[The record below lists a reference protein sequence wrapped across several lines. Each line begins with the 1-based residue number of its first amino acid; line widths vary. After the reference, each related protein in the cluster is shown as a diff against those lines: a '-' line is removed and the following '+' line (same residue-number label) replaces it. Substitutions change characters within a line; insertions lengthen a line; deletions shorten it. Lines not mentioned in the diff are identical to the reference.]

1 MIKFIKTREGDDVA
15 FDRSRIER
23 AIERAAEAAN
33 TQTFDFIE
41 SLTDEIIHR
50 LWEKYHQQEH
60 LIDVETI
67 QDMVEEKLMECGHYD
82 IAKIYIL
89 YREKRRKE
97 REKRKAKVQT
107 KLEEH
112 SLEITKSN
120 GEKEI
125 FDREK
130 VKNTYK
136 RVSFGLHRKCKFE
149 TLETSLKKYLVDGM
163 QTKDIMRMMIKSA
176 IDLIS
181 VENTAWQYIA
191 GRLTTIDLYKE
202 AARNRG
208 IPLVDMYSPQA
219 YKHLFDDY
227 IQRGWYYKDFYKY
240 YSEADIIQAG
250 KKLNT
255 TTDFSYN
262 YTTLTAYKKR
272 YLLNPNNVIRELPQ
286 EMYMSIAL
294 FLAIPEKEDIRLTT
308 AFEIY
313 EYCSQGMISLPTPT
327 LLNART
333 NFHQLSSCFVL
344 NADDDLRSIYHTIE
358 NIAQISK
365 YGGGVGVYLGNIRSK
380 GGNIRGIKGASGGV
394 NPWIKVINDT
404 AVAVNQL

>member
-1 MIKFIKTREGDDVA
+1 V
-15 FDRSRIER
+15 
-23 AIERAAEAAN
+23 
-33 TQTFDFIE
+33 
-41 SLTDEIIHR
+41 
-50 LWEKYHQQEH
+50 
-60 LIDVETI
+60 
-67 QDMVEEKLMECGHYD
+67 VEEKLMEFGQYD
-82 IAKIYIL
+82 IAKKYIL
-89 YREKRRKE
+89 YREQRRKE
-97 REKRKAKVQT
+97 REARKAQVQE
-107 KLEEH
+107 KLEENR
-112 SLEITKSN
+112 LEITKAD
-120 GEKEI
+120 GKKET

-130 VKNTYK
+130 IKSTYK

-149 TLETSLKKYLVDGM
+149 TLEESLKKYIVDGM
-163 QTKDIMRMMIKSA
+163 HTKDIIRMMIKSA

-202 AARNRG
+202 ASRNRG
-208 IPLVDMYSPQA
+208 ISISDIYSPQA
-219 YKHLFDDY
+219 YKTLFDEY

-240 YSEADIIQAG
+240 YSEADILQAG
-250 KKLNT
+250 KKLNA

-272 YLLNPNNVIRELPQ
+272 YLLNPNKVIRELPQ
-286 EMYMSIAL
+286 EMYMSVAL
-294 FLAIPEKEDIRLTT
+294 FLALPEKKESRLAT

-365 YGGGVGVYLGNIRSK
+365 YGGGVGVYLGNVRSK
-380 GGNIRGIKGASGGV
+380 GGSIRGIKGAS
-394 NPWIKVINDT
+394 
-404 AVAVNQL
+404 